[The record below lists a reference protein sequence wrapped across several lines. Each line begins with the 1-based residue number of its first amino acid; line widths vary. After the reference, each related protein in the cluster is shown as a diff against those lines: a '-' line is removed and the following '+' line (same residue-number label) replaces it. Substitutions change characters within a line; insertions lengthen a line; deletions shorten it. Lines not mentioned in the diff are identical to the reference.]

1 MSFNSFNGRI
11 NCCYKCEK
19 RHIGCHS
26 TCEDYLRERK
36 ALDEFNENQRKINQP
51 DRLYNELKSDT
62 IAKTKRK
69 YKIK

>member
-19 RHIGCHS
+19 RHIGCHN

-51 DRLYNELKSDT
+51 DRLFNELKSDI
-62 IAKTKRK
+62 IAKTKHK